1 MTNSSLLSIA
11 SIFFLPLDL
20 FNIEK
25 IKKINDRV
33 EQKFW
38 KNYFTHEYWDS
49 KTDHPSPETTAMK
62 KFYKYENDI
71 YDKNRGNDP
80 TMNKERY
87 FWHKHYLQNNGSW
100 PCVVHPLDYT
110 YNSENDNKEI
120 PNYSEGWPIGGSF
133 EFSLPITKKHRMYS
147 IRQKNYKGP
156 FFPGHRLYETMIEM
170 FKGSPDCTIINT
182 SSVVC
187 EHFFDFQENTIN

>member
-1 MTNSSLLSIA
+1 
-11 SIFFLPLDL
+11 
-20 FNIEK
+20 
-25 IKKINDRV
+25 
-33 EQKFW
+33 
-38 KNYFTHEYWDS
+38 
-49 KTDHPSPETTAMK
+49 MK